1 MAGLGRIK
9 CHLTVERLG
18 EDLVEV
24 TLLIGGYAPL
34 RHGNSDRMHV
44 PAEARGLDGGS
55 PEVEEIRPFSGVFGG
70 RNLFIGAV
78 HDRVS
83 TISEQS
89 AFRNL
94 GGVQLLSHHGLDRVS
109 PNRNHRAKIDLQWI
123 WHARTSFAFGAGLST
138 PPHVCPASPCA
149 AVTTIPS

>member
-18 EDLVEV
+18 EDLVDV
-24 TLLIGGYAPL
+24 TLVIGGYGAV
-34 RHGNSDRMHV
+34 RQGNSDRRHV
-44 PAEARGLDGGS
+44 RADARGLAEGS

-70 RNLFIGAV
+70 RNLRIGAV
-78 HDRVS
+78 HDRVG

-94 GGVQLLSHHGLDRVS
+94 GGIQLLSHHGLDRVS
-109 PNRNHRAKIDLQWI
+109 PNRNHRAKVDLHWI
-123 WHARTSFAFGAGLST
+123 WHPRPSSALGPSLS
-138 PPHVCPASPCA
+138 S
-149 AVTTIPS
+149 